1 MVFELY
7 KKVSLFTALFFPAL
21 FFSWKNNLW
30 KEYMLIIVFPGLSQ
44 NLSLPEFNVALSDEV
59 FFPVALLNKCPWGSV
74 SPGNGACYDWLEQRS
89 SLQSS
94 HFIGKWGE
102 NTEHFSKARPGMNFK
117 HIFLAYITPD
127 WVGFLSCTQL
137 QLYRGSMPWGCYPL
151 WIL

>member
-1 MVFELY
+1 
-7 KKVSLFTALFFPAL
+7 
-21 FFSWKNNLW
+21 
-30 KEYMLIIVFPGLSQ
+30 
-44 NLSLPEFNVALSDEV
+44 LPEFNVALSDEV

-137 QLYRGSMPWGCYPL
+137 QLYRGLMPWGCYPL